1 MTLQWFTELPAAIT
15 AARREHKPILSLRL
29 LGRLDEARSCANS
42 RFFRAMLY
50 PDPEIGALLREGF
63 ILHWRSVRPVPIVTI
78 DFGDGRRI
86 ERTLTGNSVHLV
98 LDPQGRPI
106 DAVPGMYPAAAFLQ
120 ALQGA
125 LELSQLQGLARAHR
139 RALERLDE
147 AWERALEAVG
157 RSALDPVT
165 DETWRVLAQSSLS
178 RRFPS
183 AREAGVLALTKARV
197 EMPLLDRIS
206 PLERTIAEDG
216 LRNEYL
222 LHRQIHELFAEGAA
236 PETESEFT
244 DWIYRE
250 LFLMP
255 LEDPWLGLEPESPF
269 SALVT

>member
-1 MTLQWFTELPAAIT
+1 MRLHWFTDLPAAIT

-29 LGRLDEARSCANS
+29 LGRLDEANSCANS
-42 RFFRAMLY
+42 RFFRTMLY
-50 PDPEIGALLREGF
+50 PNPEVEALLRGRF

-98 LDPQGRPI
+98 LDSEGRPV
-106 DAVPGMYPAAAFLQ
+106 DALPGMYPAPAFVQ

-125 LELSQLQGLARAHR
+125 LELARSLDLAPAHR
-139 RALERLDE
+139 RALGRLDE
-147 AWERALEAVG
+147 AWERALEAAG

-165 DETWRVLAQSSLS
+165 EETWRALAQGSVS

-183 AREAGVLALTKARV
+183 AREAGRLALTKARV

-206 PLERTIAEDG
+206 SLERTIAEDG

-222 LHRQIHELFAEGAA
+222 LHRRIHERFAEEAA
-236 PETESEFT
+236 PETEAEFT

-255 LEDPWLGLEPESPF
+255 LEDPWLGLEPEAPF